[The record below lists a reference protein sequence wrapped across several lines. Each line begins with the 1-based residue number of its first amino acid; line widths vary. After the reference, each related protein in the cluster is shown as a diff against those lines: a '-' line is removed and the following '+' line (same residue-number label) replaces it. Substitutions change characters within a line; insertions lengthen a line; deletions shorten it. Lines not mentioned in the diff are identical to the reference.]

1 MPFLFIIY
9 RLIKQQLKNNQF
21 LSELAPNTEQSEK
34 EVRHMSV
41 DDDTDIEK
49 ALKVVDNFTQD
60 SETNSSINTGDLE
73 DNI

>member
-49 ALKVVDNFTQD
+49 ALKVVDNFAQD